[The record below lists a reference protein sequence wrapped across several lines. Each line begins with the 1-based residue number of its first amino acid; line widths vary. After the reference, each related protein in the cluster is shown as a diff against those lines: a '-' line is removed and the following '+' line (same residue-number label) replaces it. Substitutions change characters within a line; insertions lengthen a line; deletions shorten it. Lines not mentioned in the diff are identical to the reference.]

1 MPFIFNIDKTTV
13 TEGDI
18 VELRWDCGAAEKV
31 FLTID
36 NGYKSTRIE
45 TDRNGSKK
53 FRLNRS
59 RGKTILTLEAVTG
72 GKSERKRI
80 GVKVKRL
87 KSTKAESFDNSQ
99 FRQARDTFA
108 RKPLRERWELL
119 KPAIRTAW
127 QYMPEKKRTAYKIL
141 GILLLLMLLAAI
153 APKLMELILLLLA
166 GYMLYTIFRK

>member
-1 MPFIFNIDKTTV
+1 M
-13 TEGDI
+13 
-18 VELRWDCGAAEKV
+18 
-31 FLTID
+31 
-36 NGYKSTRIE
+36 
-45 TDRNGSKK
+45 
-53 FRLNRS
+53 
-59 RGKTILTLEAVTG
+59 
-72 GKSERKRI
+72 
-80 GVKVKRL
+80 KVKRL